1 MDWLYITVMGYIVV
15 SALRGY
21 HKGFL
26 RVIYSVVS
34 LAAAVVFV
42 AVAAPML
49 RDVLLE
55 STNLAKQIETGSEK
69 YVRRQIEKKLE
80 DDSFTVNKGLLWA
93 TLPEKYQ
100 KQLDHAASA
109 AIPELLESQGI
120 YKKMAK
126 TIAQICISVLA
137 FFLSLIVILLILF
150 IIGRKLDLFSKKPG
164 IHLVNMIFGFFAGV
178 LKAFLVIW
186 VVFLM
191 LEMTKILPVSTT
203 LIGQIQENGV
213 LRGLYD
219 QNPLLKLI

>member
-42 AVAAPML
+42 AVTAPML
-49 RDVLLE
+49 RNVLLE

-69 YVRRQIEKKLE
+69 YVRRQIGKKLE
-80 DDSFTVNKGLLWA
+80 NDSFELNKELLWI

-137 FFLSLIVILLILF
+137 FFLSLFVILLILF
-150 IIGRKLDLFSKKPG
+150 IIGRKLDLFSRKPG

-186 VVFLM
+186 VVFLI

>member
-49 RDVLLE
+49 RAVLLE

>member
-69 YVRRQIEKKLE
+69 YVRRQIEKNLE